1 MSGSEKAASAKN
13 EAQELAEI
21 EAQELATIE
30 AEMAAAAQEMQDNL
44 VVSTNRISNRGKQFT
59 LPDGTIMGPTLEVV
73 ILGYI
78 RANALFSSTYDPN
91 SPEAPICFA
100 FAKPGDELKPSSS
113 VEKPEAET
121 CDDCPNDEFGT
132 ALVGKGKACKNE
144 YQVAVLVP
152 SHSETEIMTLSIS
165 ATGLKSFDTS
175 LRGAMKIFGHTAQ
188 AILTAEFT
196 DAMFPVVKITG
207 GKPNPDAVKHFRM
220 AKDAVQTLLEQ

>member
-1 MSGSEKAASAKN
+1 MSTSE
-13 EAQELAEI
+13 ETDLAEI

-30 AEMAAAAQEMQDNL
+30 AEMALAAQEMKDNL

-59 LPDGTIMGPTLEVV
+59 LPDGTVAGPTLEIV

-78 RANALFSSTYDPN
+78 RANALFPSTYDPN

-100 FAKPGDELKPSSS
+100 FAKPGDNLAPSSA
-113 VEKPEAET
+113 VEKPESEV
-121 CDDCPNDEFGT
+121 CSDCPNDEFGS
-132 ALVGKGKACKNE
+132 ALTGKGKACKNE

-152 SHSETEIMTLSIS
+152 SHSMTEVMTLAIS
-165 ATGLKSFDTS
+165 ATGMKGFDSS
-175 LRGAMKIFGHTAQ
+175 LGGAMKAFGHTAQ

-207 GKPNPDAVKHFRM
+207 GKPNPNAVDHFRM
-220 AKDAVQTLLEQ
+220 AKEAVETLLDQ